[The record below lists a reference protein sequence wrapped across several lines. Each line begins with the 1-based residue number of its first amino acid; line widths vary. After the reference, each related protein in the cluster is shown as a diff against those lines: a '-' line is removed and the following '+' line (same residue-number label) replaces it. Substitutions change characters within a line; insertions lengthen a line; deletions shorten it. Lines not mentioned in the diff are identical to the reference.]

1 MNGYILELIKET
13 VNDEKESNTNKLYR
27 MFWINILEQFKK
39 NPINYDIFLWVK
51 GKGNNYYNLIYYND
65 NKLTEVLFKMTKQ
78 EKEELKSMLLEDG
91 FTISDSI
98 IKISRD
104 KIIKFAN
111 SENKNENEE
120 KAKIVKTVP
129 ETDLSMLDEFNYNK
143 TKKC

>member
-1 MNGYILELIKET
+1 MNSYILELIKET

-51 GKGNNYYNLIYYND
+51 EKGNNYYNLIYYND

-111 SENKNENEE
+111 SENKNNNKEKTSIETVATENGY
-120 KAKIVKTVP
+120 T
-129 ETDLSMLDEFNYNK
+129 MLDEFKYRRH
-143 TKKC
+143 

>member
-1 MNGYILELIKET
+1 MNSYILELIKET
-13 VNDEKESNTNKLYR
+13 VNDEKESNTNKLYH

-51 GKGNNYYNLIYYND
+51 EKGNNYYNLIYYND

-120 KAKIVKTVP
+120 KARIVKVVP
-129 ETDLSMLDEFNYNK
+129 ETDLSMHDEFNYNK

>member
-1 MNGYILELIKET
+1 MNSYILELIKET
-13 VNDEKESNTNKLYR
+13 VNDEKESNTNKLYH

-98 IKISRD
+98 IKITRD
-104 KIIKFAN
+104 KIINFAN
-111 SENKNENEE
+111 SDNKNNNKEKTRIETVATENGY
-120 KAKIVKTVP
+120 T
-129 ETDLSMLDEFNYNK
+129 MLDEFKYRRH
-143 TKKC
+143 